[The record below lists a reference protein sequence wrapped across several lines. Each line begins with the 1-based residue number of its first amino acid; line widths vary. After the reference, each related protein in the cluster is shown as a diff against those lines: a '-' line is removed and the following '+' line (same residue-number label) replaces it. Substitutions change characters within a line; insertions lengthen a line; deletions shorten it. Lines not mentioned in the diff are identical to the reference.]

1 MAGRDAGYAHSLMR
15 CAAVLLAA
23 GSASRMGHRP
33 KCLLERNGQALIR
46 RTALALLDAG
56 IQEVVVVLGHYAHAV
71 APAVAGLPV
80 TVVINPHPEQGI
92 ISSQRLGLQSVSASC
107 DAVMMCLADQPLI
120 ETQDITDLLQAFA
133 DRPSNTDLVFPQ
145 VQGQPGNPVALSAQ
159 VREAVLQ
166 ANDDFGCQTWRQ
178 HNRALVHPWVSDNL
192 HYITDLDSQADIAD
206 LQQIGIQLRWPDANT
221 A

>member
-1 MAGRDAGYAHSLMR
+1 MR

-33 KCLLERNGQALIR
+33 KCLLERDGQAMIR
-46 RTALALLDAG
+46 RTAQCLLDAG
-56 IQEVVVVLGHYAHAV
+56 IQELVVVLGHYAQEI
-71 APAVAGLPV
+71 APALAGLSV

-92 ISSQRLGLQSVSASC
+92 ISSQRLGLQSVSANC
-107 DAVMMCLADQPLI
+107 DAVVMCLADQPLI

-133 DRPSNTDLVFPQ
+133 DRPSNTDVVFPQ
-145 VQGQPGNPVALSAQ
+145 VQGQPGNPVALSAA
-159 VREAVLQ
+159 VRLAVLQ

-178 HNRALVHPWVSDNL
+178 MNRTLVHGWASDNP

-206 LQQIGIQLRWPDANT
+206 LQQIGIHLRWPDAT
-221 A
+221 AA

>member
-1 MAGRDAGYAHSLMR
+1 MR
-15 CAAVLLAA
+15 CSAVLLAA

-33 KCLLERNGQALIR
+33 KCLLERDGQALIR

-56 IQEVVVVLGHYAHAV
+56 IQEMVVVLGHYAQEV

-107 DAVMMCLADQPLI
+107 DAVVMCLADQPLI

-178 HNRALVHPWVSDNL
+178 HNRAWVHPWVSDNL

-206 LQQIGIQLRWPDANT
+206 FQQMGIHLRWPNANT

>member
-1 MAGRDAGYAHSLMR
+1 MR

-33 KCLLERNGQALIR
+33 KCLLERDGQALIR
-46 RTALALLDAG
+46 RTAQSLLDAG
-56 IQEVVVVLGHYAHAV
+56 IQDLVVVLGHYAQEI
-71 APAVAGLPV
+71 APALAGLPV
-80 TVVINPHPEQGI
+80 TIVINPHPEQGI
-92 ISSQRLGLQSVSASC
+92 ISSQRLGLQSLSATC
-107 DAVMMCLADQPLI
+107 DAVVMCLADQPLI

-133 DRPSNTDLVFPQ
+133 DRLSNTDMVYPQ
-145 VQGQPGNPVALSAQ
+145 VQGQPGNPVALSTA
-159 VREAVLQ
+159 VRAAVLQ
-166 ANDDFGCQTWRQ
+166 ASDDFGCQTWRQ

-206 LQQIGIQLRWPDANT
+206 LQQMGIHLRWPNANT